1 LGKWSSKQEYNEYMR
16 VYMAGRYEKRR
27 SQAIEDLGGK
37 CAECGSGD
45 DLEIDHINPR
55 EKSFNLAKAV
65 GFSKKRWD
73 EEVSKCQ
80 VLCHDCHKMKHAAKH
95 GSIRKYQNGCRCDPC
110 QAKASEVGRVYKRT
124 YRERLKTRNEVQSP

>member
-73 EEVSKCQ
+73 EEVS
-80 VLCHDCHKMKHAAKH
+80 
-95 GSIRKYQNGCRCDPC
+95 IRMGADAIPVRPRLPRSEGCTR
-110 QAKASEVGRVYKRT
+110 GRIGRD
-124 YRERLKTRNEVQSP
+124 